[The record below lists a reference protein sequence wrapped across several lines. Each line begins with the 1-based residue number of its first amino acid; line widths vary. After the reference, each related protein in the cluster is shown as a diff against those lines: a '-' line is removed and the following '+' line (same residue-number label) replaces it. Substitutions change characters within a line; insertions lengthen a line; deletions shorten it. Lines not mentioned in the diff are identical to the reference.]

1 MYYFIYAK
9 DSSMKR
15 FQPLDVAEGTVH
27 TSVLYASMFD
37 SKNEAMEIM
46 ERLSVQNPSI
56 SFKLVKKG

>member
-15 FQPLDVAEGTVH
+15 FQPLDVAEGTVQQ
-27 TSVLYASMFD
+27 SILYATMFY
-37 SKNEAMEIM
+37 SKDEATEIM
-46 ERLSVQNPSI
+46 ERLSVQHPHI

>member
-27 TSVLYASMFD
+27 KSILYASMFD
-37 SKNEAMEIM
+37 SKDEAMEIT
-46 ERLSVQNPSI
+46 ERLSVQHPSI